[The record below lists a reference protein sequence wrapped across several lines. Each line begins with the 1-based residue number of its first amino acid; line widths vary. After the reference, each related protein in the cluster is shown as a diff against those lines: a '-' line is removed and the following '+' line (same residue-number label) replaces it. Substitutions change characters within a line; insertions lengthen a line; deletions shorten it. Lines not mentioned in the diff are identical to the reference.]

1 MKSIC
6 YGIAISLSLGLSG
19 CQQEKL
25 DEKADGKALFV
36 HYCEECHGDT
46 GNGKF
51 LKGIPSNTATRLTR
65 QEVVNLLLYGR
76 EDQPAMPTFRDQLS
90 PRQARK
96 VADYL
101 LFNLKKS

>member
-1 MKSIC
+1 MRSIWC
-6 YGIAISLSLGLSG
+6 GVAICLSLGLSG
-19 CQQEKL
+19 CQQQAP
-25 DEKADGKALFV
+25 DEKADGKALFA

-76 EDQPAMPTFRDQLS
+76 QDQPAMPTFRDQLS

-101 LFNLKKS
+101 LFTLKKY